1 MPKTPFLNMFGRSP
15 IRPLEEHMSNVHACV
30 KELYPFFE
38 AVLLK
43 DFKQGAT
50 LQQHIAAL
58 ENKADVM
65 KRDLRLH
72 LPKGLFMSFSRSDLL
87 ELLTV
92 QDQLA
97 NKAKDIAGVVLGRQ
111 MIFPEELGVP
121 FIAFVKRNIEASEQ
135 ANTAIHELD
144 ELLETGFSG
153 NEIKILDSMIAQLSD
168 IEKDTDQQQIELRH
182 IVFDLESTLP
192 PIHAMFLY
200 KIIEWVGDLADHA
213 REVGDDLQILLAR

>member
-1 MPKTPFLNMFGRSP
+1 MLTNRSERHSLNRRTAMPKTPFLNMFGRSP

-97 NKAKDIAGVVLGRQ
+97 NKAKDI
-111 MIFPEELGVP
+111 
-121 FIAFVKRNIEASEQ
+121 
-135 ANTAIHELD
+135 
-144 ELLETGFSG
+144 
-153 NEIKILDSMIAQLSD
+153 
-168 IEKDTDQQQIELRH
+168 
-182 IVFDLESTLP
+182 
-192 PIHAMFLY
+192 
-200 KIIEWVGDLADHA
+200 
-213 REVGDDLQILLAR
+213 